1 MNSSL
6 LQRHSNLF
14 LSVFAIIGF
23 VVFWGFIQTPSEME
37 NQFLLGLSLK
47 RLAVGSIFAVV
58 LLLNIGAVLWFSLKP
73 GQQKADLEQRI
84 IKWAA
89 RHVTWVMMVVYAFC
103 FGTGLS
109 LLVVSYPFEN
119 AAIPDAFRVLLV
131 RPVLWCFLLSLFVL
145 VLSRASFRDQLKTN
159 RVDVALVRNLP
170 IVGVFM
176 VTYLLY
182 QHVMIWAASSDRLIY
197 SYWNLLA
204 DAFLKGRIYLID
216 PPQTIDLTLAQGKW
230 YVPMPPL
237 PAILM
242 MPLAYFVG
250 GENIDT
256 RYFSIFFSSIN
267 VVIMFLILRQFS
279 RRQWIRLSSTGLLLL
294 VALFAF
300 GTPHLWVG
308 IRGRAW
314 FVSQI
319 VTVTFIGLS
328 VFAALRKW
336 SPWMVGV
343 FIGMAVLS
351 RPNAIMIWIFSF
363 AIAMQ
368 IVREEQSAVSF
379 KNLMNWPVKSIIPM
393 VVAVGGLL
401 IYNHLRFGSFLDF
414 GYVTLNGNSVIVAN
428 AQKYGI
434 FSPHFIPVNFKVMFL
449 NVPALDY
456 TGRWPI
462 VPSSVGMSIFLTTP
476 AFIYLLHHY
485 ARQWWIVG
493 AWVSVFLNFILLVLY
508 HNTGANQFG
517 YRYILDAIVPLV
529 VLLASALRKKVP
541 WHFIL
546 LLILSIGI
554 NLYGTYWFINR

>member
-1 MNSSL
+1 MVGS
-6 LQRHSNLF
+6 
-14 LSVFAIIGF
+14 
-23 VVFWGFIQTPSEME
+23 VVFWRFVQTPSEME

-47 RLAVGSIFAVV
+47 RLAVGSIFAIV
-58 LLLNIGAVLWFSLKP
+58 LLLNISSVLWLSLKP
-73 GQQKADLEQRI
+73 RQQKADLEQRI
-84 IKWAA
+84 FEWAA
-89 RHVTWVMMVVYAFC
+89 KHVTWVMMVVYVFC
-103 FGTGLS
+103 LGTGLS
-109 LLVVSYPFEN
+109 LLFVSHPFEIN
-119 AAIPDAFRVLLV
+119 SIPDAFRTLLV
-131 RPVLWCFLLSLFVL
+131 RPVLWCFILSLIVL
-145 VLSRASFRDQLKTN
+145 VLFRASFRDQLKAN
-159 RVDVALVRNLP
+159 KVDVALGRYLP
-170 IVGVFM
+170 IIGVFV

-182 QHVMIWAASSDRLIY
+182 QHVIIWAASSDRLIY

-216 PPQTIDLTLAQGKW
+216 PPQTIDLTLYQGKW

-267 VVIMFLILRQFS
+267 AVIVYLILRQFS

-319 VTVTFIGLS
+319 VTVTFIGFS
-328 VFAALRKW
+328 VFAVLRKW
-336 SPWMVGV
+336 SPWMVGA

-351 RPNAIMIWIFSF
+351 RPNAVMIWIFSF
-363 AIAMQ
+363 SIAMQ
-368 IVREEQSAVSF
+368 ILKEEQSAVSF
-379 KNLMNWPVKSIIPM
+379 RNLMDWSVRSIIPV

-414 GYVTLNGNSVIVAN
+414 GYVTLNGNPVIVAN

-434 FSPHFIPVNFKVMFL
+434 FPPTLF
-449 NVPALDY
+449 
-456 TGRWPI
+456 
-462 VPSSVGMSIFLTTP
+462 
-476 AFIYLLHHY
+476 
-485 ARQWWIVG
+485 
-493 AWVSVFLNFILLVLY
+493 
-508 HNTGANQFG
+508 
-517 YRYILDAIVPLV
+517 
-529 VLLASALRKKVP
+529 
-541 WHFIL
+541 
-546 LLILSIGI
+546 LSISR
-554 NLYGTYWFINR
+554 LCF